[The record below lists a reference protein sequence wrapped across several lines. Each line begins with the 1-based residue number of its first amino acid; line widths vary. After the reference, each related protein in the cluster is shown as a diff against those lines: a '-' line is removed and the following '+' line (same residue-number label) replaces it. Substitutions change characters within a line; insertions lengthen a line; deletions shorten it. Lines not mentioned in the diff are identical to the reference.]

1 MECHMKKIIGIIMSV
16 FLVVAVSITIYM
28 VTEKANIQEGKTRR
42 INCKIYEVYRKER
55 I

>member
-16 FLVVAVSITIYM
+16 FLVVAVSITIYGNG
-28 VTEKANIQEGKTRR
+28 KANIQEGKTRI

>member
-1 MECHMKKIIGIIMSV
+1 MSYEKNNRNHN
-16 FLVVAVSITIYM
+16 VSIFGGCSEYNDIYGNG
-28 VTEKANIQEGKTRR
+28 KANIQEGKTRR